1 MATVINQYR
10 GDTKPWK
17 FRISVDGEIAD
28 ITGYTFVLTVDEK
41 KNPPDETTKK
51 FSMNGVLTDPVAG
64 IVVFYPL
71 EAQMNLT
78 PGTYYYD
85 IESTTV
91 EGYIETL
98 VLDKLVITQDI
109 TK

>member
-1 MATVINQYR
+1 MATVINRYR

-17 FRISVDGEIAD
+17 FRITVDDEVAN

-51 FSMNGVLTDPVAG
+51 FSMNGVLTDPEGG

-71 EAQMNLT
+71 EVQMDLT

-98 VLDKLVITQDI
+98 VLDKLVVIQDI

>member
-1 MATVINQYR
+1 MATVINRYR

-28 ITGYTFVLTVDEK
+28 ITGYTFILTVDEK

-51 FSMNGVLTDPVAG
+51 FSMNGVLTDPVGG
-64 IVVFYPL
+64 IVIFYPL

-78 PGTYYYD
+78 PGTYYM
-85 IESTTV
+85 ILNQLQWKGTSRPSSLTSWSLPK
-91 EGYIETL
+91 I
-98 VLDKLVITQDI
+98 
-109 TK
+109 